1 MPPQCTSYDC
11 EPDVI
16 PIVVIARASADAGKP
31 ALIPDASAAAHR
43 LAVANDQPLQ
53 SSGTPEAMRPL
64 APVQR
69 IRTKR
74 DVKMTALPYLLL
86 SLLLVH
92 GTCIAQKKIPVE
104 VAHVGE
110 DAVGH
115 LVAHEL
121 RAAIRAAHGGL
132 VVPDLLE
139 ASEHPDGLRLT
150 MELAR
155 PRIRLQV
162 VGPNASH
169 TGPQTPI
176 AVNIVYDS
184 ADMPLGGAYI
194 RSMLEMCGVADA
206 GVCAARILAATSR
219 SIDWMR
225 QNWPSLW
232 KTL

>member
-1 MPPQCTSYDC
+1 MN
-11 EPDVI
+11 
-16 PIVVIARASADAGKP
+16 
-31 ALIPDASAAAHR
+31 ALR
-43 LAVANDQPLQ
+43 YVMLF
-53 SSGTPEAMRPL
+53 
-64 APVQR
+64 
-69 IRTKR
+69 
-74 DVKMTALPYLLL
+74 
-86 SLLLVH
+86 LLLVS

-115 LVAHEL
+115 LVAQEL
-121 RAAIRAAHGGL
+121 RAAIRGAQGAL
-132 VVPDLLE
+132 VIPQSLE

-155 PRIRLQV
+155 PRIRLQL
-162 VGPNASH
+162 VGPSSGT
-169 TGPQTPI
+169 TGPETPI

-194 RSMLEMCGVADA
+194 RSLLEVCGVADA
-206 GVCAARILAATSR
+206 RVCATRILAATNR
-219 SIDWMR
+219 SMDWLR

>member
-1 MPPQCTSYDC
+1 MN
-11 EPDVI
+11 
-16 PIVVIARASADAGKP
+16 AWR
-31 ALIPDASAAAHR
+31 
-43 LAVANDQPLQ
+43 
-53 SSGTPEAMRPL
+53 
-64 APVQR
+64 
-69 IRTKR
+69 
-74 DVKMTALPYLLL
+74 YLFL

-104 VAHVGE
+104 VAQVGE

-115 LVAHEL
+115 LVAQEL

-132 VVPDLLE
+132 VAPQSLE

-150 MELAR
+150 TELAR
-155 PRIRLQV
+155 PRIRLQL
-162 VGPNASH
+162 VGPSTGT

-194 RSMLEMCGVADA
+194 RSILEICGVADA
-206 GVCAARILAATSR
+206 GLCAARILGTTNR
-219 SIDWMR
+219 SIEWLR